1 MLNNLINLF
10 VKTVYADNCILG
22 VCNPL
27 FPSTT
32 PAGSDVVGTIAL
44 PPGIPS
50 EIGKTG
56 DFISAIIRFFIIIG
70 GLFTLWQFLSGGL
83 TYITSSG
90 DKAKIQE
97 ASQKI
102 TMAITGLII
111 MAASFIIIAIISK
124 LLFGSFTA
132 ILIPQFVTVL

>member
-1 MLNNLINLF
+1 MLNNLLNLF
-10 VKTVYADNCILG
+10 VKSAFAIGGSID
-22 VCNPL
+22 P
-27 FPSTT
+27 PATT
-32 PAGSDVVGTIAL
+32 PTTIDNVVGTIAL

-50 EIGKTG
+50 DIGQTG

-90 DKAKIQE
+90 EKAKIQE